1 VIGVERHTLVEK
13 LEEHV
18 SRKLRQKRAGKLQ
31 AAGGRRNSP
40 MSAQPQSA
48 IPAEHNRFEYSAIVD
63 RPRLSW
69 PNGAR
74 VALWVIPNI
83 ERFLFDR
90 PSTRLTT
97 LPVNPDVLNYSWRD
111 YGVRVGVWRM
121 MEVMEKYAVKGTVAL
136 NSDVCRH
143 YPRIIEEGKKLGW
156 EWMGHGTNNSTLISN
171 QSEAEERAL
180 IKDVVGTITKSVGK
194 APRGWLSPALS
205 ETVRTLDILAENG
218 VEYVGNWVND
228 DQPYP
233 MRVKKGSMISMPYSV
248 ETNDIPALLDL
259 HQSPEVFGQMICD
272 QFDVL
277 YEDGAKT
284 GRVMSICLHPFLV
297 GYPHRSKYFARALD
311 HVTSRQEVWV
321 TTGSEIVDWY
331 KKTYLEVA

>member
-1 VIGVERHTLVEK
+1 MPRKPVKKSAAKARTKAAARASARTAAPLPPRVPT
-13 LEEHV
+13 EHD
-18 SRKLRQKRAGKLQ
+18 RFDY
-31 AAGGRRNSP
+31 SP
-40 MSAQPQSA
+40 
-48 IPAEHNRFEYSAIVD
+48 IID

-74 VALWVIPNI
+74 VAVWVIPNI
-83 ERFLFDR
+83 EHFLFDR
-90 PSTRLTT
+90 PSTRLTNL

-111 YGVRVGVWRM
+111 YGVRVGIWRM
-121 MEVMEKYAVKGTVAL
+121 MEVMERYGVKGTVAL
-136 NSDVCRH
+136 NSDVCAR

-156 EWMGHGTNNSTLISN
+156 EWMGHGNNNSTLFAG

-180 IKDVVGTITKSVGK
+180 IKEVVTTISKSVGE

-205 ETVRTLDILAENG
+205 ETMRTLDILADNG

-233 MRVKKGSMISMPYSV
+233 MRVKKGSMIAMPYSV
-248 ETNDIPALLDL
+248 EINDIPAFLDL

-277 YEDGAKT
+277 YEDGAQT

-297 GYPHRSKYFARALD
+297 GYPHRSKYFAKAL
-311 HVTSRQEVWV
+311 HHITSRQEVWL
-321 TTGSEIVDWY
+321 TTGGAIVDWY
-331 KKTYLEVA
+331 KEKYLKT